1 MFQRRPFRNAPR
13 SRSLALGGVVAALA
27 VVGGGTAAVVSSPA
41 QVDAGDIL
49 LAQNATD
56 QAAAQ
61 EMPLGEPVNVDLEPV
76 VAEAAG
82 GTIPAG
88 TTVKITGLPD
98 GLTQDGWVISG
109 TPTRAG
115 DYDVLVTV
123 SNSGVSKSQRVA
135 ITVTDEGAGATT
147 ETTGQAESAESPES
161 PEATEST
168 EAPETAES
176 GESTEA
182 TEPTLSARAGDPARS
197 GDEGA
202 ATATQGATQAGDDA
216 GTGGTD
222 GAGDGLE
229 SDDDEVGTSP
239 DLCAAL
245 GDGQLDAAS
254 LTQLVPAVV
263 GDEDSASTG
272 LVLTLFN
279 AVVSLLPSVL
289 GEDGSLGDLGS
300 AGTMLCT
307 LAPSLLGS
315 QGEAPTAVDGT
326 TGDGT
331 AGTTATTGDGATAT
345 TATGAAGL
353 PIDPS
358 ALAGL
363 LTTATG
369 SLGE

>member
-135 ITVTDEGAGATT
+135 ITVTDEGTGATT
-147 ETTGQAESAESPES
+147 ETTGQAETAESPET
-161 PEATEST
+161 TEST
-168 EAPETAES
+168 EAPETDES
-176 GESTEA
+176 GESPEA
-182 TEPTLSARAGDPARS
+182 TEPTLSARAGGPARS

-202 ATATQGATQAGDDA
+202 ATATQGTTQAGDDA

-326 TGDGT
+326 T
-331 AGTTATTGDGATAT
+331 ATTGDGATAT

>member
-147 ETTGQAESAESPES
+147 ETTGQAETAESPET
-161 PEATEST
+161 TEST
-168 EAPETAES
+168 EAPETDES
-176 GESTEA
+176 GESPEA
-182 TEPTLSARAGDPARS
+182 TEPTLSARAGVPARS

-202 ATATQGATQAGDDA
+202 ATATQGTTQAGDDA

-326 TGDGT
+326 T
-331 AGTTATTGDGATAT
+331 ATTGDGATAT

-363 LTTATG
+363 LATATG

>member
-135 ITVTDEGAGATT
+135 ITVTDEGTGATT
-147 ETTGQAESAESPES
+147 ETTEQAETAESPET
-161 PEATEST
+161 TEST
-168 EAPETAES
+168 EAPETGES
-176 GESTEA
+176 GESPEV

-202 ATATQGATQAGDDA
+202 ATATQGTTQAGDDA

-254 LTQLVPAVV
+254 LAQLVPAVV

-326 TGDGT
+326 TATTGDG
-331 AGTTATTGDGATAT
+331 ATATTGHGATAT

>member
-61 EMPLGEPVNVDLEPV
+61 EMPLGEPVHVDLEPV

-135 ITVTDEGAGATT
+135 ITVTDEGTGATT
-147 ETTGQAESAESPES
+147 ETTGQAETAESPET
-161 PEATEST
+161 TEST
-168 EAPETAES
+168 EAPETDES
-176 GESTEA
+176 GESPEA
-182 TEPTLSARAGDPARS
+182 TEPTLSARAGVPARS

-202 ATATQGATQAGDDA
+202 ATATQGTTQAGDDA

-326 TGDGT
+326 T
-331 AGTTATTGDGATAT
+331 ATTGDGATAT

-363 LTTATG
+363 LATATG

>member
-61 EMPLGEPVNVDLEPV
+61 EMPLGEPVHVDLEPV

-88 TTVKITGLPD
+88 TTVEITGLPD

-135 ITVTDEGAGATT
+135 ITVTDEGTGAAT
-147 ETTGQAESAESPES
+147 ETTGQAEAAESPET
-161 PEATEST
+161 TEST

-176 GESTEA
+176 AEATDGADSTEA
-182 TEPTLSARAGDPARS
+182 TEPTLSARAGVPARS

-202 ATATQGATQAGDDA
+202 ATATQGTTQAGDDA

-326 TGDGT
+326 T
-331 AGTTATTGDGATAT
+331 ATTGDGATAT

-363 LTTATG
+363 LATATG